1 MVTTSSKSFQILY
14 RLIEKQF
21 SLIPTGRG
29 QMATPKSK
37 YLQNIYNPPQE
48 KLQNK
53 KAATYFGQQKQA
65 WKKKSFRAH
74 ILF

>member
-1 MVTTSSKSFQILY
+1 MHTQPV
-14 RLIEKQF
+14 
-21 SLIPTGRG
+21 
-29 QMATPKSK
+29 K
-37 YLQNIYNPPQE
+37 YFQNIYNPPQE

-65 WKKKSFRAH
+65 WKKFSFRAG

>member
-1 MVTTSSKSFQILY
+1 MDTHNRNCF
-14 RLIEKQF
+14 
-21 SLIPTGRG
+21 
-29 QMATPKSK
+29 
-37 YLQNIYNPPQE
+37 QNIYNPPQE

-65 WKKKSFRAH
+65 WKKISFRAG

>member
-1 MVTTSSKSFQILY
+1 MDTQKSICF
-14 RLIEKQF
+14 
-21 SLIPTGRG
+21 
-29 QMATPKSK
+29 
-37 YLQNIYNPPQE
+37 QNIYNLPQE

-65 WKKKSFRAH
+65 WKKNSFRAG

>member
-1 MVTTSSKSFQILY
+1 MD
-14 RLIEKQF
+14 
-21 SLIPTGRG
+21 
-29 QMATPKSK
+29 TPKSK

-65 WKKKSFRAH
+65 WKKKFFPRSYSVLNPKYVTA
-74 ILF
+74 LN

>member
-1 MVTTSSKSFQILY
+1 MDTLNRNCF
-14 RLIEKQF
+14 
-21 SLIPTGRG
+21 
-29 QMATPKSK
+29 
-37 YLQNIYNPPQE
+37 QNIHNPPHK

-65 WKKKSFRAH
+65 WKKISFRAG

>member
-1 MVTTSSKSFQILY
+1 VVTRKL
-14 RLIEKQF
+14 
-21 SLIPTGRG
+21 
-29 QMATPKSK
+29 K
-37 YLQNIYNPPQE
+37 YFQNIYNLPLE

-65 WKKKSFRAH
+65 WKKFSFRAG